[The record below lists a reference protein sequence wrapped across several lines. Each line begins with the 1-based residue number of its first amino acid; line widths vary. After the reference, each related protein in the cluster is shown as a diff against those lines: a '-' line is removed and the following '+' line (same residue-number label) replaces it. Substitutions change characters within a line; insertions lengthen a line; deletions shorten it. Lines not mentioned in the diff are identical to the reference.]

1 MDLFKKEEKGKEIL
15 NGGKTVKLRLKS
27 NGKYTVEVDD
37 IAVKVTQRG
46 FMNAVNRGFSGTKTF
61 PFSNITA
68 IQFKEPG
75 FTTGYLQFILSG
87 SLETKRGVS
96 GAVRD
101 ENSILFTKKELALMS
116 ELKEY
121 VEEKQVKVIYFEE
134 NASSKVA
141 ETLASETGV
150 ELAVLNPLESLTQE
164 QMDNG
169 ETYLSV
175 MEDNLAA
182 LQKSIH

>member
-1 MDLFKKEEKGKEIL
+1 
-15 NGGKTVKLRLKS
+15 
-27 NGKYTVEVDD
+27 
-37 IAVKVTQRG
+37 
-46 FMNAVNRGFSGTKTF
+46 
-61 PFSNITA
+61 
-68 IQFKEPG
+68 
-75 FTTGYLQFILSG
+75 
-87 SLETKRGVS
+87 
-96 GAVRD
+96 
-101 ENSILFTKKELALMS
+101 
-116 ELKEY
+116 
-121 VEEKQVKVIYFEE
+121 
-134 NASSKVA
+134 VA